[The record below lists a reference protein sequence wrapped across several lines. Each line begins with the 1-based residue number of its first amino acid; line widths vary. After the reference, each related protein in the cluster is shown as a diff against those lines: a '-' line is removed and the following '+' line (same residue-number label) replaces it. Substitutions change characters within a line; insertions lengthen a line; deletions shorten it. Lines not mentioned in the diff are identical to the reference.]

1 MHPEQ
6 VLGDAT
12 RTENFQVNTVPVRYI
27 YIYYIT
33 FSIVNA
39 IEGIRFLSIFVN
51 EVQVLKYVITEEF
64 VRRTVFLLLAQNSI
78 RDKPKD
84 NQVSDRN
91 QLIDVRYGSHL
102 IERYECSADRI
113 LVKHLRSAYSY
124 FKKLFQHQG
133 KLQKL

>member
-1 MHPEQ
+1 MAMMHPEQ

-51 EVQVLKYVITEEF
+51 EV
-64 VRRTVFLLLAQNSI
+64 
-78 RDKPKD
+78 
-84 NQVSDRN
+84 
-91 QLIDVRYGSHL
+91 
-102 IERYECSADRI
+102 
-113 LVKHLRSAYSY
+113 
-124 FKKLFQHQG
+124 
-133 KLQKL
+133 